1 MGANFKGICEN
12 CKKPFFVKTYFLLPK
27 YCSRKCAGESR
38 KGRMGVSPAT
48 EMIRCVHCG
57 KEKEIGA
64 FQAKTRKFCSQNCSH
79 EHQREHNATRRPV
92 YGKPMRDRIRK
103 EKCYK
108 CEICDWKEEPGILEI
123 HHKDGNPTNRSE
135 DNLQLVCPNCHKM
148 HHFRTK
154 TGMFS
159 TRPRWKTEPEKRM
172 TKIRVLA
179 TRNMPPQMTIPM

>member
-1 MGANFKGICEN
+1 
-12 CKKPFFVKTYFLLPK
+12 
-27 YCSRKCAGESR
+27 
-38 KGRMGVSPAT
+38 
-48 EMIRCVHCG
+48 
-57 KEKEIGA
+57 
-64 FQAKTRKFCSQNCSH
+64 
-79 EHQREHNATRRPV
+79 
-92 YGKPMRDRIRK
+92 MRDRIRK